1 MNEQMNEQKS
11 REYQF
16 KIPEEMRRY
25 LFFLITESRNSSIS
39 K

>member
-16 KIPEEMRRY
+16 QIPEEMRRY
-25 LFFLITESRNSSIS
+25 VFFNHRE
-39 K
+39 